1 MRGKHRTLHLVLNG
15 GQYLPSRNVSLFIR
29 GRRSSSRGIDGK
41 SGTGLF
47 RDPVKRLILVQLF
60 KLFRHRPGKA
70 LRAAGG

>member
-1 MRGKHRTLHLVLNG
+1 MLYMFR
-15 GQYLPSRNVSLFIR
+15 
-29 GRRSSSRGIDGK
+29 RGIDGK